1 MSDSR
6 RDESF
11 LSRWSRRKK
20 SEPDSREREDRRV
33 QEESAAA
40 GGAAV
45 PAAVAPEAAPPQAV
59 PGDLPGIDSL
69 TPDSD
74 FSRFMRPDVPLAS
87 RNAAMKKLFADPHFN
102 VMDGLDTYIDDYTV
116 ADPIPVAM
124 LRELAQSQM
133 LRLFDGEDEARPDAA
148 DRASAQA
155 PAVPAGEETHL
166 PAGDANPLPAGGGEP
181 AGVEAGPAPAPAA
194 LAGHPYTS

>member
-6 RDESF
+6 RDEGF
-11 LSRWSRRKK
+11 LSRWSRRKR

-33 QEESAAA
+33 QEESAVA
-40 GGAAV
+40 GGTAL
-45 PAAVAPEAAPPQAV
+45 PAAVVPEAAPPQAV
-59 PGDLPGIDSL
+59 PGDLPSIDSL

-116 ADPIPVAM
+116 ADPIPTAM

-133 LRLFDGEDEARPDAA
+133 LKLFDSEEEARA
-148 DRASAQA
+148 DGAQVESAQTRPA
-155 PAVPAGEETHL
+155 PAE
-166 PAGDANPLPAGGGEP
+166 DAIRSTAAIGANSGP
-181 AGVEAGPAPAPAA
+181 AGVETDAASGPAAFAGPPS
-194 LAGHPYTS
+194 TS